1 MFSGGLM
8 RALLTRLAALSTV
21 GCLMTASP
29 FIAQAAD
36 DDGLIAGSILLRG
49 RVIGIIPEDSSSSIR
64 PIGGRIHVDPTVS
77 PEVDLSYFLTDHI
90 AIEGEAGVLQS
101 SLSAKNTAFGDVMIG
116 KVWSAPIDLTL
127 QYHLLPHSRFNPYV
141 GAGLNVTS
149 YFGEQAA
156 GGLVQNFS
164 VDTAVGAVL
173 EIGADYRI
181 SGPWHANV
189 DVKQLLL
196 GAQAH
201 IDNGTVDAKD
211 RLNPLILAA
220 GIGYQF

>member
-1 MFSGGLM
+1 MP
-8 RALLTRLAALSTV
+8 ALLRRLAGLTV
-21 GCLMTASP
+21 VVGLITASP
-29 FIAQAAD
+29 IMAHAAGN
-36 DDGLIAGSILLRG
+36 DGLTAGTILLRG
-49 RVIGIIPEDSSSSIR
+49 RVIGIIPEDSNSSIT
-64 PIGGRIHVDPTVS
+64 PIGGRITVDPSVS
-77 PEVDLSYFLTDHI
+77 PEVDLSYFVTDHI
-90 AIEGEAGVLQS
+90 AIEGEAGVLYS
-101 SLSAKNTAFGDVMIG
+101 SIAAKNTAYGDITIG

-127 QYHLLPHSRFNPYV
+127 QYHLLPQSRFNPYV
-141 GAGLNVTS
+141 GAGLNVTT

-173 EIGADYRI
+173 EIGADYQIAGR
-181 SGPWHANV
+181 WYANL

-201 IDNGTVDAKD
+201 INNGEVDAKD
-211 RLNPLILAA
+211 RLNPVILGA